1 MGDLSTVESE
11 RDSSYQAI
19 EAALDV
25 LPIPAF
31 LKDESGRYLFAN
43 STLAHQAGWPKEYF
57 VGKQNRDLTPSHEAA
72 ELDREDERVFRG
84 ERVVT
89 ERTIHIEGREINYV
103 VTKECLPG
111 TPYGKILLGCVH
123 DVNAHNRM
131 EAELSRER
139 DFISAVLEASGALVV
154 VFDTEARIVQVN
166 RAAEQVTGYSNSELK
181 GRVLWDVFIS
191 PQGRAATQLRFQT
204 LLSTREPSFFEN
216 EWITKSGE
224 TRLISFSTT
233 VLASED
239 GQVRNVI
246 GTGIDITERHR
257 AQQDL
262 LKSEIQ
268 FRSIWEASREPMCL
282 GDERGIIL
290 RVNHAFT
297 RMLGF
302 PSASLQGMDIASL
315 FRSEDQPAVRR
326 WYTEHF
332 ARVVTDVVT
341 DAVEPCLQ
349 REFQFADGRSGTF
362 EISLTVI
369 RIPGQPTQMLA
380 VCHDVTERKQMVE
393 RAEML
398 SAAKNE
404 FLANMSHEI
413 RTPLNGILGMTG
425 LALQT
430 QLGSDTREYLD
441 LVKYSAESLRELVND
456 VLDYSKYQ
464 AGKMVLC
471 PNEFSLLNAIQA
483 VLSPLA
489 VRASAKGLDFRH
501 SVQPDLPDCLI
512 GDVQRLRQILMNLA
526 DNAVK
531 FTPAGKVEI
540 SVRGESLAA
549 SGVQLHFTV
558 FDTGI
563 GIAKARHGQIFEPFT
578 QVDGSTTRKYGGTGL
593 GLSIASSL
601 VQLMGGRIW
610 LESELGQGSTFHFTV
625 RLELASSAS
634 CSAAGRAACETTGS
648 TTGILDRGR
657 FNE

>member
-1 MGDLSTVESE
+1 MGDLSTVE
-11 RDSSYQAI
+11 RDSSCQAI

-43 STLAHQAGWPKEYF
+43 SMLANQAGWPKEYF
-57 VGKQNRDLTPSHEAA
+57 VGKQNRDLTSAHEAA
-72 ELDREDERVFRG
+72 ELDREDERVFQG

-89 ERTIHIEGREINYV
+89 ERTLHVEGREINYV

-111 TPYGKILLGCVH
+111 TPYGKVLLGCVH
-123 DVNAHNRM
+123 DVNAQDRVK
-131 EAELSRER
+131 AELSRER
-139 DFISAVLEASGALVV
+139 DFISAVLQASGALVMV
-154 VFDTEARIVQVN
+154 SDAEARIVQCN
-166 RAAEQVTGYSNSELK
+166 RAAEQVTGYSSSELMGK
-181 GRVLWDVFIS
+181 VFWDVFVS
-191 PQGRAATQLRFQT
+191 PQTRAATQLRFRS

-224 TRLISFSTT
+224 TRRISFSTA

-268 FRSIWEASREPMCL
+268 FRSTWEASREPMCL

-290 RVNHAFT
+290 RVNYAFT
-297 RMLGF
+297 RMLGL
-302 PSASLQGMDIASL
+302 PLAALQGVDLASL
-315 FRSEDQPAVRR
+315 FRVEDQPAVRR

-332 ARVVTDVVT
+332 D
-341 DAVEPCLQ
+341 DAVEPCPQ

-362 EISLTVI
+362 EISLTAVQ
-369 RIPGQPTQMLA
+369 IPGQPAQMLA
-380 VCHDVTERKQMVE
+380 VCHDVTERKRMVE

-404 FLANMSHEI
+404 FLANISHEI

-430 QLGSDTREYLD
+430 HLASDTREYLE
-441 LVKYSAESLRELVND
+441 LVKCSAESLLELVND
-456 VLDYSKYQ
+456 VLDYSKYE

-471 PNEFSLLNAIQA
+471 PSEFSLLRAVED

-489 VRASAKGLDFRH
+489 VRASNKGLDFRY
-501 SVQPDLPDCLI
+501 SVQPDLPDCWI
-512 GDVQRLRQILMNLA
+512 GDVQRLRQILVNLA
-526 DNAVK
+526 GNAVK
-531 FTPAGKVEI
+531 FTPSGKVEI
-540 SVRGESLAA
+540 AVRGESLAV
-549 SGVQLHFTV
+549 SGIQLHFTV
-558 FDTGI
+558 SDTGI
-563 GIAKARHGQIFEPFT
+563 GIAKARQKQIFEPFT
-578 QVDGSTTRKYGGTGL
+578 QVDGSNTREYGGTGL

-601 VQLMGGRIW
+601 VDLMGGRIW

-625 RLELASSAS
+625 RLELANSAS
-634 CSAAGRAACETTGS
+634 CSTAGRAACETTGS
-648 TTGILDRGR
+648 TTGI
-657 FNE
+657 

>member
-25 LPIPAF
+25 FPIPAF
-31 LKDESGRYLFAN
+31 LKAESGRYLFAN
-43 STLAHQAGWPKEYF
+43 STLANQAGRPKEYF
-57 VGKQNRDLTPSHEAA
+57 VGKQNHDLTPSHEAA

-84 ERVVT
+84 ERVVSQ
-89 ERTIHIEGREINYV
+89 RTIHVEGREINYV
-103 VTKECLPG
+103 VTKACLPG
-111 TPYGKILLGCVH
+111 PYGKVLLGCVH
-123 DVNAHNRM
+123 DVDAHNRM

-181 GRVLWDVFIS
+181 GRVLWDVFVS
-191 PQGRAATQLRFQT
+191 PQGRAATQQRFQR
-204 LLSTREPSFFEN
+204 LLVTGEPSFFEN

-224 TRLISFSTT
+224 SRRISFSTT
-233 VLASED
+233 VLASEN
-239 GQVRNVI
+239 GEIRNVI
-246 GTGIDITERHR
+246 GTGIDITEQHR

-282 GDERGIIL
+282 GDECGIIL

-302 PSASLQGMDIASL
+302 PSASLQGVDLASL
-315 FRSEDQPAVRR
+315 FRIEDQPAVRR
-326 WYTEHF
+326 WYTEYF
-332 ARVVTDVVT
+332 DA
-341 DAVEPCLQ
+341 AVEPCLQ

-369 RIPGQPTQMLA
+369 RIPGQPAQMLA
-380 VCHDVTERKQMVE
+380 VCHDVTERKRMVE

-430 QLGSDTREYLD
+430 QLGSDTREYLE
-441 LVKYSAESLRELVND
+441 LVKYSAESLLELVND

-471 PNEFSLLNAIQA
+471 PGEFSLLKAIEG

-489 VRASAKGLDFRH
+489 ARAAAKALDFSY
-501 SVQPDLPDCLI
+501 SVQPDLPDRLI
-512 GDVQRLRQILMNLA
+512 GDAQRLRQILMNLA

-540 SVRGESLAA
+540 SVRGESVAA
-549 SGVQLHFTV
+549 FGIQLHFTV

-578 QVDGSTTRKYGGTGL
+578 QVDGSNTRKYGGTGL

-625 RLELASSAS
+625 RLELANSAS
-634 CSAAGRAACETTGS
+634 CSTAGRAACETTGS
-648 TTGILDRGR
+648 TTGIQDRRR
-657 FNE
+657 FNEY

>member
-1 MGDLSTVESE
+1 MGDLYTVESE
-11 RDSSYQAI
+11 RDSSCQAI

-31 LKDESGRYLFAN
+31 LKAESGRYLFAN
-43 STLAHQAGWPKEYF
+43 STLAQQAGWPKEYF
-57 VGKQNRDLTPSHEAA
+57 VGKYNRDLTPSHEAA

-84 ERVVT
+84 ERVVS
-89 ERTIHIEGREINYV
+89 ERTVHIEGREINYV
-103 VTKECLPG
+103 VTKECLMD
-111 TPYGKILLGCVH
+111 TPYGKVLLGCVH
-123 DVNAHNRM
+123 DVNAHHRM

-181 GRVLWDVFIS
+181 GRVLWDVFVS
-191 PQGRAATQLRFQT
+191 FQGRAATQQRFQR
-204 LLSTREPSFFEN
+204 LLVAAEPSFFEN

-224 TRLISFSTT
+224 ARRISFSTT
-233 VLASED
+233 VLVSED
-239 GQVRNVI
+239 GQIRNVI
-246 GTGIDITERHR
+246 GTGIDITEQYR

-268 FRSIWEASREPMCL
+268 FRSTWEASREPMCL

-290 RVNHAFT
+290 RVNDAFA
-297 RMLGF
+297 RMLGL
-302 PSASLQGMDIASL
+302 PGSTLQGVDLASL
-315 FRSEDQPAVRR
+315 FRVEDQPAVRR
-326 WYTEHF
+326 WYTDNF
-332 ARVVTDVVT
+332 ATIARGVASGVAS
-341 DAVEPCLQ
+341 DAVESRLQ

-362 EISLTVI
+362 EISLTVVQ
-369 RIPGQPTQMLA
+369 IPGQTTQMLA
-380 VCHDVTERKQMVE
+380 VCHDVTERKRMVE

-404 FLANMSHEI
+404 FLANISHEI

-430 QLGSDTREYLD
+430 QLGSDTREYLE
-441 LVKYSAESLRELVND
+441 LVKCSAESLLELVND
-456 VLDYSKYQ
+456 VLDYSKYE

-471 PNEFSLLNAIQA
+471 PSEFSLLRAVEE

-489 VRASAKGLDFRH
+489 ARASAKGLDFRY

-526 DNAVK
+526 GNAVK

-540 SVRGESLAA
+540 SVRGESLAG
-549 SGVQLHFTV
+549 SGIQLHFSV
-558 FDTGI
+558 SDTGI
-563 GIAKARHGQIFEPFT
+563 GIVKGRQKQIFEPFT
-578 QVDGSTTRKYGGTGL
+578 QVDGSNTRKYGGTGL

-601 VQLMGGRIW
+601 VELMGGRIW

-625 RLELASSAS
+625 ALELANYLS
-634 CSAAGRAACETTGS
+634 CSTAGRAACETTGS
-648 TTGILDRGR
+648 TTGI
-657 FNE
+657 